1 MILHV
6 DLRTVQTATYW
17 MSLLPYAASRPGRR
31 VKIDDAPAQL
41 TPRPVQ
47 RSRTGSSPTREVRAA
62 GSDEAC
68 HTSSQRA
75 YSRRARATTQAN
87 GWAAQWLLR
96 ACKVANARWCRRKS
110 VTVSKGSQQQLGP
123 TATKMDTTCG
133 WKAKHS
139 TKDVRSPRSA
149 CVFNVSKLAVNCA
162 CRQSGEAAWR
172 GFVVQPSVQCS
183 PYYAMGVIFLALH
196 QGLLEQFSGATTCCT

>member
-1 MILHV
+1 M
-6 DLRTVQTATYW
+6 
-17 MSLLPYAASRPGRR
+17 RPGRR